1 MKKQI
6 IKTAVLAIL
15 ATGIVFSCKKKDDSA
30 PANTTTSTSST
41 TGGTTTG
48 GTTTGGGTTGGT
60 NGLQNNQWSINGTVY
75 TSTASPYW
83 EKNTAGV
90 CYLKAETQVGDT
102 AISIY
107 FRMKNYL
114 MASGT
119 YSVVWATAA
128 LTDNVIQVGI
138 SKSVT
143 VSPNYSFGSYVT
155 TGGTATV
162 SKQGGV
168 FTISCTNV
176 GMNNVSLS
184 SKLVFTIPVLPP
196 ANASFTVPS
205 GFVANKYTV
214 GSNTFTPT
222 QFDISKDNGNFKF
235 EGSLSA
241 FLKVRFSESFPTSG
255 TYDLVSTQAAL
266 APGKVFIEFNNFTE
280 LYNSTN
286 SGRITVITDSS
297 DVSVTASNITLNKIL
312 GSGSQTVSLN
322 GNLKH

>member
-1 MKKQI
+1 MKQQL
-6 IKTAVLAIL
+6 IKTAALAL
-15 ATGIVFSCKKKDDSA
+15 LVTGIIFSCKKKETTPETPSA
-30 PANTTTSTSST
+30 PST
-41 TGGTTTG
+41 TGTATTTG
-48 GTTTGGGTTGGT
+48 GTTTGGT

-75 TSTASPYW
+75 TSTTSPYW

-114 MASGT
+114 MSSGT
-119 YSVVWATAA
+119 YSVVWITAA

-176 GMNNVSLS
+176 GLNNVSLS
-184 SKLVFTIPVLPP
+184 SKLAFTIPMLQP
-196 ANASFTVPS
+196 ANVSFTVPS
-205 GFVANKYTV
+205 GVAANKYTV

-235 EGSLSA
+235 EGSLPA

-266 APGKVFIEFNNFTE
+266 APGKVFIEFNNFSE

-286 SGRITVITDSS
+286 NGRITVITDSS
-297 DVSVTASNITLNKIL
+297 DVSVTASNITLNKIF
-312 GSGSQTVSLN
+312 GSGSQTISLN